1 MPAATHECRD
11 FETLMFPRTYSE
23 PEKIEKNLFMKAVS
37 AEFRSASASL
47 RGAPG
52 RPTRLIGLV
61 GDPN

>member
-1 MPAATHECRD
+1 
-11 FETLMFPRTYSE
+11 MFPRTYSE